1 MKRIFCVFAFLL
13 FQLNLFAGVMK
24 YPRNVSIISTKYF
37 EILFCEQSSK
47 TAKVVAENAD
57 ALYLTAKKAC
67 QNQHNIKIIV
77 VISPDSEELS
87 VKYTSSPYNRI
98 VIYEGVPVFEEI
110 SYKNGFIEILY
121 REIAKAVS
129 QSVRSDFWE
138 NVSELIGGDSLQPI
152 ALMNMPFTFLEGA
165 VNADVLSN
173 NSGVLSDSWNLQVL
187 SQMKLEGKIPTLL
200 QIEGG
205 MDIYPGKEFDTIVAS
220 GFCAYIQNRWGIEKF
235 VEFWQTGGKSFF
247 FKFNSGI
254 FEAVYDYSFEQAWKD
269 FIEEIPVPEIQDE
282 ALSKLFFKIDND
294 SVYKFLLHSRYGF
307 VWYDELKK
315 EVDIFDSFSVFQN
328 RQLLFLAD
336 EVNNISL
343 SADGRFLVVSS
354 VEAESRVEFRK
365 SVTRIFDLQERC
377 FVTALGLG
385 CGSVWVEKST
395 DVGKSAVV
403 DELAENAGELTE
415 VAEDLTEKA
424 GKLDRKIGEVDKG
437 EKLGLWVAG
446 VDVSSKVSVLELYR
460 ILDKGNE
467 LCFSREFTKDVQVF
481 SPVLMGRG
489 RIACLLCEKNVWFL
503 GIFDTE
509 SGEENYVQIGFDGEI
524 VKIHNL
530 RKTEEFDSALLFD
543 FVLEDSSCFTRP
555 GFVFFDE
562 NLFPEKAIV
571 LNENFSGGIN
581 DAVFYGDRIFYS
593 SHKFNFDEFRSI
605 SKANVTYSE
614 ASILY
619 PDICFPS
626 CDEFENH
633 TVSSDVMT
641 DTKKY
646 NPWKYM
652 FKGDWIPFF
661 PVHDIGVKKGV
672 ELWPGLGLT
681 FETQA
686 DPFLNNS
693 LILSAGA
700 GYLPMEF
707 TKLFNPSERAWEEL
721 AAKKI
726 ELNKDFSFSAYAVN
740 TSTPAD
746 LSLGGIYKFNTD
758 GEYSLKAICDADFS
772 FPLRMSFRRMNVG
785 LKEIFTSST
794 SYWDFQQKDF
804 FPDLQGWPSL
814 TDSYRMVKSLF
825 HVEYTNIHQYG
836 ISPFKNMGIDIDFVI
851 TSEWDISLKE
861 MQKNML
867 DSDSNVS
874 EQNLAV
880 KNQRWGGTFAPT
892 QVNAGF
898 CAKIEIPYL
907 TPFQNKNG
915 WILSLPST
923 LTTELFYTNG
933 TVFDVNVKILLAG
946 KEIQNGFDSFRLYFP
961 RFGVYGGYNLALVY
975 DTDDVVLPDLRDFTR
990 FYDVFSNC
998 YLNDS
1003 FYCSLQLYTTPVIG
1017 KFSVSKLIST
1027 LTFEYF
1033 IQNKECKL
1041 SCDFKIEY

>member
-1 MKRIFCVFAFLL
+1 MKKIFCVIAFFL
-13 FQLNLFAGVMK
+13 FHLNLFAGVMK
-24 YPRNVSIISTKYF
+24 YPRNVSVISTEYF

-47 TAKVVAENAD
+47 TAKIVAENAD
-57 ALYLTAKKAC
+57 SLYLNAKKAC
-67 QNQHNIKIIV
+67 QNHHDIKIII

-87 VKYTSSPYNRI
+87 VKYTSAPYNRI
-98 VIYEGVPVFEEI
+98 VIYEGISTFEEI
-110 SYKNGFIEILY
+110 SYKNGFIDLLY
-121 REIAKAVS
+121 CEIAKAVS

-138 NVSELIGGDSLQPI
+138 SFSKLIGGDSLQPI

-165 VNADVLSN
+165 VNSDILEN
-173 NSGVLSDSWNLQVL
+173 NSGLLSDSWNLQVL
-187 SQMKLEGKIPTLL
+187 SQMKLEQKIPTLL

-205 MDIYPGKEFDTIVAS
+205 MDIYPGKKFDTIVVS
-220 GFCAYIQNRWGIEKF
+220 GFCAYIQQRWGIEKF

-254 FEAVYDYSFEQAWKD
+254 FEAVYNYPFEQAWKD

-377 FVTALGLG
+377 FIFSLAMRS
-385 CGSVWVEKST
+385 GSVLVESS
-395 DVGKSAVV
+395 GKK
-403 DELAENAGELTE
+403 DK
-415 VAEDLTEKA
+415 TEKGVENRENCLWFA
-424 GKLDRKIGEVDKG
+424 GI
-437 EKLGLWVAG
+437 
-446 VDVSSKVSVLELYR
+446 DVSSKYPELQLYK
-460 ILDKGNE
+460 ICDKEKE
-467 LCFSREFTKDVQVF
+467 LCFSRKFTNDVQIF
-481 SPVLMGRG
+481 SPVLIDKYK
-489 RIACLLCEKNVWFL
+489 IACLLCEKNEWFL
-503 GIFDTE
+503 GVFDAE
-509 SGEENYVQIGFDGEI
+509 NGGERFIQIGFNGEV

-530 RKTEEFDSALLFD
+530 RKTEDNDSALLFD
-543 FVLEDSSCFTRP
+543 YVLENSSCFTRP

-562 NLFPEKAIV
+562 HFYPEKVIV
-571 LNENFSGGIN
+571 LNENFSGGMN
-581 DAVFYGDRIFYS
+581 DAVFYGDKIFYS
-593 SHKFNFDEFRSI
+593 SRKFSFDEFRSI
-605 SKANVTYSE
+605 SREKVTYSD

-619 PDICFPS
+619 PNICFPS
-626 CDEFENH
+626 FEQMENLSGKSQNHNDEQDFLSNA
-633 TVSSDVMT
+633 
-641 DTKKY
+641 KKY
-646 NPWKYM
+646 KPWKYM

-661 PVHDIGVKKGV
+661 PVYEIGVKNGV

-686 DPFLNNS
+686 DPFCNNR
-693 LILSAGA
+693 LVLSAGA

-707 TKLFNPSERAWEEL
+707 TKLFNPTERAWKEL

-726 ELNKDFSFSAYAVN
+726 ELSKDFSFSTYAVN

-746 LSLGGIYKFNTD
+746 LSLGGIFKFNKD
-758 GEYSLKAICDADFS
+758 GEYSLKTIGGVDFS
-772 FPLRMSFRRMNVG
+772 FPLRMSFRRMNIG
-785 LKEIFTSST
+785 LQEIFTSST
-794 SYWDFQQKDF
+794 SYWDFHQKEF
-804 FPDLQGWPSL
+804 FPDLQKWPSL
-814 TDSYRMVKSLF
+814 EDSYRTVKSLF
-825 HVEYTNIHQYG
+825 HVEYTNVHQYG
-836 ISPFKNMGIDIDFVI
+836 ISPFKNMGIDFDFVI
-851 TSEWDISLKE
+851 TSEWDISLKK
-861 MQKNML
+861 MQKEENQ
-867 DSDSNVS
+867 SDSNIQG
-874 EQNLAV
+874 QNPAL
-880 KNQRWGGTFAPT
+880 KNQRWGGNLSPT
-892 QVNAGF
+892 QINAGF
-898 CAKIEIPYL
+898 FAKIEIPHL
-907 TPFQNKNG
+907 LPFQNKNG

-933 TVFDVNVKILLAG
+933 TVFDVNVKILFAG
-946 KEIQNGFDSFRLYFP
+946 KEIQNGFDNLRLYFP
-961 RFGVYGGYNLALVY
+961 RFGFYGGYNLALVY
-975 DTDDVVLPDLRDFTR
+975 DTDSVVLPDLRDFTR
-990 FYDVFSNC
+990 FYDVFSSC

-1003 FYCSLQLYTTPVIG
+1003 LYCSVQLYATPVVG

-1033 IQNKECKL
+1033 IQNNECKL